1 MTPSLRKKLARV
13 RLFLCDVDGVL
24 TDGTVWMGGGVE
36 SKRFHIPDGLGMR
49 LRARSLSAVADM
61 KRSPTRSPIW
71 RWACAPGISVLCAL
85 AAYGAPVLEGPIV
98 GFSVDEADRATGR
111 RRWLLRAERAQPLP
125 VDRYQLT
132 GTRLE
137 MYDEAG
143 GTNLVLMAPRC
154 FFDPRTRTVSSPDTL
169 QVSSGAGGFAIEGQG
184 FGYVPG
190 SSAPTNQVAGILT
203 ISNQVHATVRKD
215 FVNTPTD
222 RLGADAAG
230 ARPSQA
236 PDEVVH
242 IYSRWLALR
251 PEVAVFRDDVRVDD
265 SDGTLACEVLT
276 ARFTERDWRM
286 QSLAAEENVRM
297 ESGEIRAEAG
307 RAAYDTATDL
317 LELSGSPL
325 WRMGGRAG
333 HADQVVVD
341 RRRRHL
347 KATGDVAVTLP
358 AEALAAD
365 GAWLPQERSER
376 GGVQPELKPI
386 QVLADEGE
394 FQPEAAGTNVTL
406 GVFRGNVRVRNE
418 RGQLACERLTVATL
432 GRDYQVQTMIAEQNI
447 IIEQG
452 KSRVTCTR
460 AEYAAQAGAVELTG
474 RPTWRIGEREG
485 ESDRLWLDLRN
496 KTYRAIGQVKMRL
509 PAGALGSSAWL
520 LPVAATRKA
529 ESAATEAAA
538 IDPPQKP
545 VELTCD
551 EFEFR
556 SATAADPH
564 DRAVYQGNVQVT
576 DREKMHLT
584 CATLA
589 ANMAPGSNQVQTVLA
604 ERKVVVRIFSPTG
617 EREARGD
624 AAAFAAATSTVELT
638 ATNQV
643 EIVVN
648 DARGSTRATGKRAVY
663 DGTRDTFELDGRP
676 VVVAPQGVLNGD
688 RVQVDQARTTLAAYG
703 PWALKVP
710 LKTLG
715 IPEDAI
721 NRLADPLSKQPR

>member
-1 MTPSLRKKLARV
+1 MSPSLRKKLARV

-36 SKRFHIPDGLGMR
+36 SKRFHIPDGLRMR
-49 LRARSLSAVADM
+49 QRTHGLSAVADM
-61 KRSPTRSPIW
+61 KRNPTRNRIW
-71 RWACAPGISVLCAL
+71 RWACAPGISLLLAL
-85 AAYGAPVLEGPIV
+85 AAEGAQMLEGPIV
-98 GFSVDEADRATGR
+98 GFSVDEADRVTGH
-111 RRWLLRAERAQPLP
+111 RRWLLRAERALPLS
-125 VDRYQLT
+125 DGRYELT
-132 GTRLE
+132 GARLE
-137 MYDEAG
+137 MYGDAG
-143 GTNLVLMAPRC
+143 GTNLVMVAPRC
-154 FFDPRTRTVSSPDTL
+154 FFDPRSKTVSSPGTL
-169 QVSSGAGGFAIEGQG
+169 QVNSGEGGFAIEGQG
-184 FGYVPG
+184 FGYAPA
-190 SSAPTNQVAGILT
+190 SSALTNQATGILT
-203 ISNQVHATVRKD
+203 VSNQVHATVRKD
-215 FVNTPTD
+215 FVNTAAD
-222 RLGADAAG
+222 RPGAASG
-230 ARPSQA
+230 PRQSQA
-236 PDEVVH
+236 ADEAAH
-242 IYSRWLALR
+242 IYSRRLTLQ
-251 PEVAVFRDDVRVDD
+251 PEVAVFRDDVRLED
-265 SDGTLACEVLT
+265 SEGKLACEVMT

-286 QSLAAEENVRM
+286 QSLAAEQNVRM

-317 LELSGSPL
+317 LELSGAPL
-325 WRMGGRAG
+325 WRMGRRAG

-347 KATGDVAVTLP
+347 KATGNVAVTLP

-365 GAWLPQERSER
+365 GAWLPQDRSER
-376 GGVQPELKPI
+376 GAVQPELKTI

-474 RPTWRIGEREG
+474 RPTWRMGEREG

-520 LPVAATRKA
+520 LPVAASRKA
-529 ESAATEAAA
+529 ESPERNAPTP
-538 IDPPQKP
+538 DRSRKP
-545 VELTCD
+545 VEVVCD

-556 SATAADPH
+556 SATAADPQ
-564 DRAVYQGNVQVT
+564 DRAVYRGNVQVT
-576 DREKMHLT
+576 DRETMRLT

-589 ANMAPGSNQVQTVLA
+589 ANLVPGSNQVQTVLA

-676 VVVAPQGVLNGD
+676 VVVAPQGVLSGD

-703 PWALKVP
+703 QWTLKVP

-715 IPEDAI
+715 IPEDTI